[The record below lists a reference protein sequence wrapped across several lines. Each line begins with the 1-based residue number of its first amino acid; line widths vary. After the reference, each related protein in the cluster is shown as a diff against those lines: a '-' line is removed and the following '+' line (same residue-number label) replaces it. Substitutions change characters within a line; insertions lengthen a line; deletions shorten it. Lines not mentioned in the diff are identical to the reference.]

1 MIFFGG
7 QIMANSKVSKRY
19 DQYILKGK
27 LRLTGFERWR
37 YVFTALNKSTGQEKK
52 FFIEMYMVNPAV
64 SPKKAVISQ
73 KSRLAYSEADLQYAL
88 AGTESATHANDELEV
103 IPSYVLVKTGVF
115 GLGGK
120 HMNKFYASSLLS
132 YTKNTETFKIGDCLF
147 GLKALSG
154 SVSVTHQDL
163 RIRPELLC
171 SAGSMSW
178 DLKFERE
185 IECEP
190 LYSRKNYLWT
200 PIGSKTLFSGSVS
213 LDGEEFVVLPKSS
226 NGYIDKSWGEKLNS
240 PYFHLSS
247 SKMTSI
253 ISGKPMLNSSFS
265 LEGEFGGKLCAFIN
279 IEGEEYCVENK
290 KIFKKD
296 MIIHD
301 CSQITDHI
309 EGEKVHWS
317 VSVHKGKFVIDIDVY
332 CKGKE
337 MFVRDYEM
345 SEGKRKLLKILG
357 GTGSGEIRIYKKVRK
372 NLELLE
378 HANIYDSICEFGQT
392 EEVGK

>member
-1 MIFFGG
+1 
-7 QIMANSKVSKRY
+7 MAGKVSKKI

-27 LRLTGFERWR
+27 LRQLGFERWR
-37 YVFTALNKSTGQEKK
+37 YVFSAFSKITGQEKK

-64 SPKKAVISQ
+64 SPKSAVISQ
-73 KSRLAYSEADLQYAL
+73 KSRLAYSESDLQYAL
-88 AGTESATHANDELEV
+88 AGTESQAHANDELEV
-103 IPSYVLVKTGVF
+103 LPSYILVKAGVF
-115 GLGGK
+115 GQGGK
-120 HMNKFYASSLLS
+120 CMNKFYASSLLS
-132 YTKNTETFKIGDCLF
+132 YVKNSETFKIGDCLF

-154 SVSVTHQDL
+154 AVAVTEQDL

-171 SAGSMSW
+171 NTGSMKW
-178 DLKFERE
+178 ELKFERE
-185 IECEP
+185 IECSP
-190 LYSRKNYLWT
+190 LYNRKNYLWL
-200 PIGSKTLFSGSVS
+200 PVGAKTLFSGFVNF
-213 LDGEEFVVLPKSS
+213 DGQDYVVLPKSS

-240 PYFHLSS
+240 PYFHISS

-253 ISGKPMLNSSFS
+253 ISGKPMMNSSFS
-265 LEGEFGGKLCAFIN
+265 LEGEFGGKLCAFLD
-279 IEGEEYCVENK
+279 IEGQKYSVENK

-296 MIIHD
+296 VIIHD
-301 CSQITDHI
+301 CSQLTDSI

-317 VSVHKGKFVIDIDVY
+317 VSIHKGKYVIDIDVY
-332 CKGKE
+332 CSGRE

-357 GTGSGEIRIYKKVRK
+357 GIGTGEIRVYKKVRK

-378 HANIYDSICEFGQT
+378 HANVYDSICEFGQT